1 MLFVAGLGALFEGN
15 CATWLQSMAF
25 IKEMDNSTD
34 LFCGHEYTEFFMGFA
49 GWLEPQND
57 LVPSS
62 SSSSATLIIRKGL

>member
-57 LVPSS
+57 LVRLFLSS
-62 SSSSATLIIRKGL
+62 SILVTIII